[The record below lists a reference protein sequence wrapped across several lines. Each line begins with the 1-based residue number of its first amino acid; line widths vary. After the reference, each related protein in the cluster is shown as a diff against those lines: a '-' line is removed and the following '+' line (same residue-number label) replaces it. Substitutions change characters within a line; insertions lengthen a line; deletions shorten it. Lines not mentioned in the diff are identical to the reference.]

1 MNCNYTLSILMLIN
15 NILGIVLLY
24 VNGSH
29 LIKQLLKMDEL
40 TELNN
45 KITLTQKEYDLQS
58 DTNKRQDIM
67 KKLTKLRLRKQIL
80 ELQ

>member
-1 MNCNYTLSILMLIN
+1 MLIN